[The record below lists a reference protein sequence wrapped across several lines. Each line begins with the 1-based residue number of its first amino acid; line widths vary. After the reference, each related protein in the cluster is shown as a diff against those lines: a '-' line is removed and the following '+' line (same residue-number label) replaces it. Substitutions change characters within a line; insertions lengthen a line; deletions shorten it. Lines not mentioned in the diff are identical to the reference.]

1 MMCSRRHPSKR
12 SGFTLLEVLLALAL
26 GVLLLSAVYSAIEL
40 HWKTADTGQI
50 DMQRSQVAR
59 ALLNQMAIDIR
70 SVIFTE
76 PDEYA
81 TNDDEDEDSETEGD
95 SEDET
100 VVEVIDPTVAYTESS
115 VGVFGDSQTLVLH
128 ISKPIKD
135 ASYEAGSDLR
145 SVSYFLAGSGSGTLQ
160 ELASIK
166 AVEDDEDSSGT
177 GLARMEGDRLSMQFS
192 DAEGDV
198 ESMVEQT
205 QLLAEEVA
213 GLSFEYFD
221 GFDWLDAWDSLEM
234 AALPTAIRVTI
245 EFHPVENEPDSF
257 LQKYA
262 SYSTNQ
268 FSLVVALPL
277 AKPYAGDLEL

>member
-1 MMCSRRHPSKR
+1 MCSRRHPSKR